1 MTLEMWVTLAILL
14 VALLLFIT
22 ELIRLDL
29 VALGV
34 MVALMLTGILTVE
47 EGLAG
52 FSNKA
57 VISIAALFIVGGAVF
72 QTGLASMI
80 AARILQIAGGSQVR
94 LIVILMVSIALMSA
108 FISSTGVVALMLP
121 AVVSLSRSLRINPSK
136 LLIPMAYS
144 ALLGGG
150 LTIIGT
156 PPNLLVSEALSK
168 AGLPAFDFFSFTPIG
183 LIVLGVGV
191 VYMALIGRRWLPD
204 RKAEGGVQTVIT
216 PQELFRIYELPGN
229 LYRVRVQDDSPLIG
243 KSIGAS
249 GLRSE
254 FDLNVVTIY
263 RTSGT
268 SNAILSILN
277 RNGTDSNFRVPTPET
292 CLQANDVML
301 LQGEANDLSRATGAL
316 KLAVL
321 ATVPVVED
329 DIITNEVGIAEVLLR
344 PRSTLIGK
352 TIAELRFASNYRLMV
367 LALRRPNADP
377 NISLKE
383 SPLRLGDVLLVQ
395 GEWKDIFALKRLRH
409 DFIVMGEH
417 EALQLGAFTR
427 PDKAPITLLVL
438 IAMVILVAF
447 NILDLAPAS
456 ILASLVVILTRCISV
471 NDAYD
476 TIDLK
481 TLFLMAGMLP
491 MSTALAKVGLVELF
505 ATGFVGGLG
514 EGGPMLVQLGL
525 FVLTVLL
532 TQVLSNTAT
541 AVLIA
546 PLALATAQQLGVQPH
561 ALLMT
566 VAIAAS
572 TAFATPI
579 ASPVNTL
586 VVGTGNYRFGD
597 YMRVGIPLILLVLV
611 VSIAVLPILF
621 PF

>member
-1 MTLEMWVTLAILL
+1 
-14 VALLLFIT
+14 
-22 ELIRLDL
+22 
-29 VALGV
+29 
-34 MVALMLTGILTVE
+34 
-47 EGLAG
+47 
-52 FSNKA
+52 
-57 VISIAALFIVGGAVF
+57 
-72 QTGLASMI
+72 
-80 AARILQIAGGSQVR
+80 
-94 LIVILMVSIALMSA
+94 
-108 FISSTGVVALMLP
+108 
-121 AVVSLSRSLRINPSK
+121 
-136 LLIPMAYS
+136 
-144 ALLGGG
+144 
-150 LTIIGT
+150 
-156 PPNLLVSEALSK
+156 
-168 AGLPAFDFFSFTPIG
+168 
-183 LIVLGVGV
+183 
-191 VYMALIGRRWLPD
+191 
-204 RKAEGGVQTVIT
+204 
-216 PQELFRIYELPGN
+216 
-229 LYRVRVQDDSPLIG
+229 
-243 KSIGAS
+243 
-249 GLRSE
+249 
-254 FDLNVVTIY
+254 NVVTIY

-292 CLQANDVML
+292 CLQSNDVML

-514 EGGPMLVQLGL
+514 EGGPILVQLGL

>member
-292 CLQANDVML
+292 CLQANDVVL

-316 KLAVL
+316 KLA
-321 ATVPVVED
+321 
-329 DIITNEVGIAEVLLR
+329 
-344 PRSTLIGK
+344 
-352 TIAELRFASNYRLMV
+352 
-367 LALRRPNADP
+367 
-377 NISLKE
+377 
-383 SPLRLGDVLLVQ
+383 
-395 GEWKDIFALKRLRH
+395 
-409 DFIVMGEH
+409 
-417 EALQLGAFTR
+417 
-427 PDKAPITLLVL
+427 
-438 IAMVILVAF
+438 
-447 NILDLAPAS
+447 
-456 ILASLVVILTRCISV
+456 
-471 NDAYD
+471 
-476 TIDLK
+476 
-481 TLFLMAGMLP
+481 
-491 MSTALAKVGLVELF
+491 
-505 ATGFVGGLG
+505 
-514 EGGPMLVQLGL
+514 
-525 FVLTVLL
+525 
-532 TQVLSNTAT
+532 
-541 AVLIA
+541 
-546 PLALATAQQLGVQPH
+546 
-561 ALLMT
+561 
-566 VAIAAS
+566 
-572 TAFATPI
+572 
-579 ASPVNTL
+579 
-586 VVGTGNYRFGD
+586 
-597 YMRVGIPLILLVLV
+597 
-611 VSIAVLPILF
+611 
-621 PF
+621 